1 MARITKKIQYVNQK
15 KEHID
20 SEVYYAFYNLKEWI
34 FKNQLFC
41 RLKFEFQF
49 IYNILIASTV
59 QIGNS
64 IAQFLIGF

>member
-1 MARITKKIQYVNQK
+1 MNQT

-20 SEVYYAFYNLKEWI
+20 SEVYITLFYNLEEWI